1 MQINTKNP
9 FPMEYTIGGKQTK
22 YNGKSKNNEV
32 ENYKFFF
39 SSTLTD
45 PDKTKYPIL
54 VKNSTTFYQ
63 QLYTSLDFKVFSS
76 RNIVNYKPRYSK
88 EAPH

>member
-39 SSTLTD
+39 L
-45 PDKTKYPIL
+45 PPLPIL
-54 VKNSTTFYQ
+54 INQ
-63 QLYTSLDFKVFSS
+63 IPNPGEEL
-76 RNIVNYKPRYSK
+76 NYFLPTIIYITRF
-88 EAPH
+88 

>member
-9 FPMEYTIGGKQTK
+9 FPLEYTIGGKQTK

-45 PDKTKYPIL
+45 PDKPNTQ
-54 VKNSTTFYQ
+54 SWWRT
-63 QLYTSLDFKVFSS
+63 QLLFT
-76 RNIVNYKPRYSK
+76 NNHI
-88 EAPH
+88 HH